1 MTLIPNHFERQLM
14 QQLRGRGWVKASE
27 FPPSTRLIGTL
38 LQKGWIEAQGANKD
52 LTYRIT
58 EEGMRAKT
66 ALIPKYR

>member
-27 FPPSTRLIGTL
+27 FPPSTRLIGAL

-58 EEGMRAKT
+58 EEAMMAKT